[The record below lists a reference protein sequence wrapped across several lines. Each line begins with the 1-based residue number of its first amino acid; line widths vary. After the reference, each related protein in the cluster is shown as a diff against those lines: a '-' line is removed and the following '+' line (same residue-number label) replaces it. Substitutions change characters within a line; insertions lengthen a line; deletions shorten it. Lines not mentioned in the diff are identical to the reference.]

1 LLLLLLF
8 NTTRAHTLRTP
19 KHESHCCC
27 CSTQRAHA
35 PDPQA
40 RDFAHNAFRTTLRF
54 HINSKKSLA
63 LTLGVHL
70 QGYVQFEKKAV
81 LNSAKKILFGDKNH
95 RVHLEFSKHY

>member
-1 LLLLLLF
+1 MSSASAAQDATNRRPAILV
-8 NTTRAHTLRTP
+8 
-19 KHESHCCC
+19 
-27 CSTQRAHA
+27 
-35 PDPQA
+35 
-40 RDFAHNAFRTTLRF
+40 FAHNAFRTTLLF
-54 HINSKKSLA
+54 HTNSKKSLA